1 MNITELARK
10 LKVPT
15 KELKEKLPELGFA
28 IGLRAIQIPDE
39 QAEAVI
45 KKWNEMKQLERLRQK
60 VEKVKRVEEEKKERE
75 PAEKIIF
82 LPPVITVHS
91 LAQKLNLSIIK
102 IINELLKNGIIAT
115 INDNLDFEIAAII
128 AQNLGFQVELSKEEE
143 IKKRDSEI
151 KEKLTQLLV
160 EDKTR
165 QSSRPPVVVVLGHID
180 HGKTSLL
187 DKIRQTKVTEEEA
200 GGITQ
205 HIGAYQVEV
214 ESKDYGKKRITF
226 IDTPGHEAFNEMRS
240 RGGQVADLA
249 VLVIAADDKIQPQ
262 TLESI
267 KIIQESNL
275 PFIVA
280 INKIDKPEADLD
292 KIKKGL
298 SEINLV
304 PEDWGGKTV
313 CLPISAKTGQ
323 GINELLE
330 MILLMAD
337 LNKEKLKADPDR
349 LSVGTVIES
358 HLDPGEGVKA
368 TVLIRTGTLNLEDQV
383 IVGDSYGRIRL
394 MKNFQGQLLE
404 KARPGTPVQILGLK
418 TVPLVGD
425 VLEVVNDLK
434 EFKKRIKTLGK
445 YQRKM
450 ITDQEGL
457 TSAQGGS
464 ALGGKEKEEKK
475 ETILNIVLRADVSGS
490 LEAIVAALEKLQTP
504 EIKINF
510 LKKELGDL
518 TESDLE
524 LARTA
529 SAWLVGFQVEVPST
543 VSKLAQEE
551 GIKIYLFR
559 IIYDLIDEAKRQI
572 NALLKPEIIEHY
584 LGKIEVL
591 AIFRKSS
598 QEMVVGGR
606 VIDGEIQPKTKIR
619 IWRQNQLMGDG
630 LLDQLQ
636 INKQNVEKAKT
647 GAECGIRF
655 EGKPII
661 NLGDIIE
668 VYQQE
673 KRERKIF

>member
-636 INKQNVEKAKT
+636 INKQNVEKART